1 MAFRFLQYPNCAPG
15 GIILS
20 TPKAGGLVFAAASG
34 IFAPL
39 APSANALWAWGLPC
53 AMRGARPARSPAAHA
68 RRLKENAMK
77 PEILALQSRMAER
90 GIDLYVVPTSDFHDS
105 EYVSPHFSARRWLSG
120 FTGSAG
126 TLIVSKDA
134 AFLWT
139 DGRYFIQAEK
149 ELSGSGIAL
158 MRMGEPDVPTVHEF
172 VERHLPDKGV
182 LAFDGRLVS
191 ERDRERYVEIAGRK
205 GGSVVTK
212 HDLAG
217 EIWADRPALPCS
229 QAFSFPLQYCGRS
242 RVDKL
247 AALRQEMEKLG
258 ATAHLI
264 TALDDIAW
272 LFNIRGDD
280 VAYTPVVLSY
290 ALITM
295 DEASLFIQPAAV
307 PAELEK
313 ELEQDGVALFPY
325 EGIYAA
331 LSALPEG
338 TKLLLDK
345 RRVQC
350 AAVDA
355 CGKGVALI
363 DGPNPTTLMKAVKNE
378 AEIASLKACHVRD
391 GLAVTRFMKW
401 LKEAVA
407 KGERLTELSAA
418 AELERLRK
426 AGENYL
432 EPSFATICAYGPN
445 AAMMHY
451 CATEEDHAEI
461 RPEGFLLVDS
471 GAQYLDGTTDVTRTF
486 VLGPITKE
494 QRLHFTAVA
503 RGMLNLQYAR
513 FLRGCR
519 GINLDIL
526 ARGPVWDLG
535 IDYRCGTGHGVGFV
549 LGVHEAPNGIRWRV
563 VPERDDSAVLVPGM
577 VTTDE
582 PGVYIEGSH
591 GIRTENELLCVSDG
605 ENEYGE
611 FLRFAPLTFV
621 PIDLDGIDPALMSKP
636 ERHRLNEYHALV
648 YSTLSPLMTDEE
660 RQWLKDATRPI

>member
-1 MAFRFLQYPNCAPG
+1 
-15 GIILS
+15 
-20 TPKAGGLVFAAASG
+20 
-34 IFAPL
+34 
-39 APSANALWAWGLPC
+39 
-53 AMRGARPARSPAAHA
+53 
-68 RRLKENAMK
+68 MK
-77 PEILALQSRMAER
+77 PEILALQSKMAER

-126 TLIVSKDA
+126 TLVVTRDA
-134 AFLWT
+134 AHLWT

-158 MRMGEPDVPTVHEF
+158 MRMGEPNVPTVHEF
-172 VERHLPDKGV
+172 VERYLPNGGV

-191 ERDRERYVEIAGRK
+191 EEDRQRYVAIAAK
-205 GGSVVTK
+205 NGGSVVTK
-212 HDLAG
+212 YDLAG
-217 EIWADRPALPCS
+217 EIWQDRPALPCS
-229 QAFSFPLQYCGRS
+229 KAFSLPLKYCGKS
-242 RVDKL
+242 RVDKIRE
-247 AALRQEMEKLG
+247 LREEMAKLD

-264 TALDDIAW
+264 TTLDDIAW

-290 ALITM
+290 ALITR
-295 DEASLFIQPAAV
+295 DEAKLFIQPKAV
-307 PAELEK
+307 PAALREELEK
-313 ELEQDGVALFPY
+313 DGVILLPY
-325 EGIYAA
+325 EGVYGA

-345 RRVQC
+345 KRVQC

-355 CGKGVALI
+355 CPSGVTLVDA
-363 DGPNPTTLMKAVKNE
+363 PNPTTLMKAIKNDT
-378 AEIASLKACHVRD
+378 EIASLKACHVRD

-401 LKEAVA
+401 LKEAIA
-407 KGERLTELSAA
+407 KGERLTELSAE
-418 AELERLRK
+418 AELLKLRQ
-426 AGENYL
+426 AGENYI
-432 EPSFATICAYGPN
+432 EPSFSTICAYGPN

-451 CATEEDHAEI
+451 SATEEDYAEI

-494 QRLHFTAVA
+494 QRVHFTAVA
-503 RGMLNLQYAR
+503 RGMLNLQSAR
-513 FLRGCR
+513 FLRGCK

-563 VPERDDSAVLVPGM
+563 VPERNDSAVLEPGM

-611 FLRFAPLTFV
+611 FLRFEPLTFV